1 MNNDDSV
8 AEAKIIYWFVKFP
21 ESTVDLG
28 TASQSGVRY
37 NEIEC
42 IDYEHGKN

>member
-8 AEAKIIYWFVKFP
+8 AEAKIIYWFVKFR

-28 TASQSGVRY
+28 TTSQVVWRY

-42 IDYEHGKN
+42 TDCEHDKN